1 MIRKSLTFFLLFIS
15 TFLFA
20 QRNTSS
26 PYSIFGV
33 GEEFGTKT
41 VEQIGMGGIGAAFKS
56 YKYLNFVNPAANANL
71 TYATYVFGLL
81 NNELSVKSSDVNQ
94 TTNTTSLSYFALGI
108 PISKKLG
115 FVFGMQPTSAVGYS
129 LRNSIFD
136 SEDNLIDLTTFSG
149 TGSVNRLYTGFG
161 WNLYK
166 GLSVGAEIDFL
177 FGNIEN
183 SVLNSRLNVDLS
195 TRNVEDTDIRG
206 GSLKV
211 GVHYETELKNK
222 LQISLGASAVL
233 ENTLKATGNEY
244 LYSLTLTTDGGEI
257 PRDTIFEGGLNGRL
271 LRPLKTVLG
280 GGIGKADKWY
290 AGVNYSFQNAIVNS
304 GYFNNSNNAFL
315 YDSSSSLSIGGFYL
329 PKSNSISSYWER
341 VTYRIGMKYEETGLL
356 VNGNPGSNNFTS
368 INDFGISFGL
378 GLPLGNRV
386 SNINFSG
393 EIGKR
398 GTLDNG
404 LLQENYFNLRLS
416 LSFNDIWFKKRI
428 ID

>member
-161 WNLYK
+161 WNIHK